1 MGLNRVM
8 LIGRVEEAPKSR
20 SISSAIDVAEFVLKI
35 EKTYNGIDGK
45 AKSHTLSINVQ
56 AYGPLAAR
64 CAGLTAG
71 EDVTVEG
78 RLRIAVSKLDE
89 AWTNRYSVVAER
101 VQEATWSPPAPRS
114 GADMALDPIREQ
126 AALDGAEEGAV
137 DSEAKEHLKS
147 SVGEEA
153 QWMGEALAVEPRY
166 VANLAKRLQ
175 DNGFTVGE

>member
-8 LIGRVEEAPKSR
+8 LIGRVEEAPTTRALTDSL
-20 SISSAIDVAEFVLKI
+20 DVAEFVLRV

-101 VQEATWSPPAPRS
+101 VQEATWSPPEPRS
-114 GADMALDPIREQ
+114 SADMALDPVREH
-126 AALDGAEEGAV
+126 AALDGAEEGA
-137 DSEAKEHLKS
+137 DSDA
-147 SVGEEA
+147 
-153 QWMGEALAVEPRY
+153 
-166 VANLAKRLQ
+166 
-175 DNGFTVGE
+175 